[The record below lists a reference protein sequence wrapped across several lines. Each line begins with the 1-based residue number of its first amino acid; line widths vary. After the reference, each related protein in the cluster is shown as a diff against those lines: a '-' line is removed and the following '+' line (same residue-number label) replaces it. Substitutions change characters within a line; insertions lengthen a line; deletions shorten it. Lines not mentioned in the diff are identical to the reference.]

1 MPNPTFLHLDT
12 RATAELVHRA
22 RRRVL
27 CCAPGLQQS
36 LAAAL
41 VNCRQQLG
49 RDAVRVV
56 LDVADTTA
64 RMGYGD
70 FEAVALLEEGDV
82 DVRTEPGLRVCVIVC
97 DDVGY
102 AFFSPPLLV
111 ETQDDPHVGLN
122 ALALL
127 PAQVQAVLDALFPP
141 PAPGVPKPA
150 PQVGQ
155 QTLSSAQLQQV
166 KAALDANPPQKFD
179 LARKVNVFNA
189 YVEFVE
195 LRLEGLHI
203 ERRTVQLPRKLVL
216 ALRDDATARRLLT
229 TFKLV
234 SDESKVAKEAAALDL
249 RVRALR
255 DQYTRSLGENLG
267 SVMLRSKLAVVDAE
281 VAAIRQAIES
291 FRGQVVE
298 RLGKELTDSRRK
310 LVEGLLPAARKSPPP
325 ELQSQL
331 TGKPTVEVLRR
342 YLDDQLARVFPAP
355 QDLVKEMA
363 LHYVRKGVTYETLTN
378 PDFLARVREAF
389 PYEDWDKPFR
399 EFSAAP
405 AATVAIASAPARR
418 APTSLFD

>member
-1 MPNPTFLHLDT
+1 MSTPTFLHLGT
-12 RATAELVHRA
+12 RKAAELVHQA
-22 RRRVL
+22 RHRVL
-27 CCAPGLQQS
+27 CCAPGLQQA

-41 VNCRQQLG
+41 VNSRRRLG

-56 LDVADTTA
+56 LDVADVTA

-70 FEAVALLEEGDV
+70 FEAVALLTEGDV
-82 DVRTEPGLRVCVIVC
+82 DVRTEAGLRACVLVC
-97 DDVGY
+97 DDAGY

-111 ETQDDPHVGLN
+111 ETQDDPHVGPN
-122 ALALL
+122 ALALH
-127 PAQVQAVLDALFPP
+127 PAQVQALLEALLPP
-141 PAPGVPKPA
+141 SAAAGAAPA

-155 QTLSSAQLQQV
+155 QALSSMQMQQV

-234 SDESKVAKEAAALDL
+234 SDDSKVAREAAALDQ
-249 RVRALR
+249 RVRTLR
-255 DQYTRSLGENLG
+255 EQYTRPLGENLG
-267 SVMLRSKLAVVDAE
+267 SVMLRSKLAAVDAE

-298 RLGKELTDSRRK
+298 RLGKELADSRRK
-310 LVEGLLPAARKSPPP
+310 LVDGLLPAARNNPPP

-355 QDLVKEMA
+355 EDLVKEMA
-363 LHYVRKGVTYETLTN
+363 LHYVRKGVTYETLKDR
-378 PDFLARVREAF
+378 DFVARVREAY
-389 PYEDWDKPFR
+389 PYEDWDKPLK
-399 EFSAAP
+399 EFEAAP
-405 AATVAIASAPARR
+405 AALAAAPARPPR